1 MISTAIVD
9 SGPLIAS
16 VNRADPAHHACL
28 EALRCH
34 EYRLVIPVMCVA
46 EVAYLLAGQA
56 GSIIEA
62 RFLRGLEQFD
72 VQAPLPKEWNRIAGL
87 VEQYADFPLGGT
99 DASVVVL
106 AERHSTD
113 LLITLDRR
121 HFDNVRPKHCKSF
134 RILPEKTW

>member
-16 VNRADPAHHACL
+16 VNGADPAHHACV
-28 EALRCH
+28 EALQCH
-34 EYRLVIPVMCVA
+34 EYQLVIPAMCVA
-46 EVAYLLAGQA
+46 EVAYLLASEV
-56 GSIIEA
+56 GSMIEA
-62 RFLRGLEQFD
+62 RFLRGLESFD
-72 VQAPLPKEWNRIAGL
+72 VQSPLPKEWSRIAGF

-99 DASVVVL
+99 DASIVVL
-106 AERHSTD
+106 AERYGTD

-121 HFDNVRPKHCKSF
+121 HFEIVKPKHFERF